1 MALRINPAKLLLW
14 RNPTDLQIGLDD
26 PLIFEGVT
34 ENQERLLSLLERGV
48 ADDALETTETQ
59 LLERLT
65 PVLLQNSRI
74 TKPTLSGEFI
84 RGAFAELIRAS
95 FATNL
100 DGIAVLE
107 ARARV
112 TVHLDSLGAGGFL
125 IALGLASAGIGR
137 VLTSDSAL
145 VGEHDV
151 SPLAYPSEAKGQSRV
166 AALNQVLRAR
176 PGEMKVELY
185 DALTEAKRRHSLRI
199 ITAQNALHPASHVNL
214 RLKNLPHIAALFG
227 SRWVSV
233 SPPITQ
239 SPCLSCLDLHNTDA
253 DPLWPT
259 LASQLVGRVEY
270 LEDARSALF
279 AASMVVGEI
288 IRAIDTPTAEAEF
301 IGHRLDVA
309 SGRIEEWSWPRHPE
323 CDCG

>member
-1 MALRINPAKLLLW
+1 
-14 RNPTDLQIGLDD
+14 
-26 PLIFEGVT
+26 
-34 ENQERLLSLLERGV
+34 
-48 ADDALETTETQ
+48 
-59 LLERLT
+59 
-65 PVLLQNSRI
+65 
-74 TKPTLSGEFI
+74 
-84 RGAFAELIRAS
+84 
-95 FATNL
+95 
-100 DGIAVLE
+100 
-107 ARARV
+107 
-112 TVHLDSLGAGGFL
+112 
-125 IALGLASAGIGR
+125 
-137 VLTSDSAL
+137 
-145 VGEHDV
+145 
-151 SPLAYPSEAKGQSRV
+151 
-166 AALNQVLRAR
+166 
-176 PGEMKVELY
+176 MKVELY

-227 SRWVSV
+227 SKWVSV
-233 SPPITQ
+233 SPRITQ

-288 IRAIDTPTAEAEF
+288 VRAIDTPTAEAEF
-301 IGHRLDVA
+301 IGHRLNVA